1 MCKNLKDLPEDKI
14 NSLKVRR
21 SEVTGEIETK
31 CFFERM
37 DEYLEVGKR
46 DLIHDGIDYKWSP
59 SDCMLPVNFVFIL
72 IPG

>member
-1 MCKNLKDLPEDKI
+1 LCKNLKDLPEDKI

-46 DLIHDGIDYKWSP
+46 ARDLIHDGINGHQVIA
-59 SDCMLPVNFVFIL
+59 CCL
-72 IPG
+72 